1 MKGNPALDPGS
12 EGPERYI
19 PDSFGRGAG
28 RRKSIDGIRL
38 RQESENEH
46 GGRHCGLRACA
57 RRLRRELDH
66 AEFSLPNLDLFD
78 SPSTG
83 TVTVH
88 SNPTGAEARASNG
101 STCRTPCALSM
112 PANEGFTVT
121 YTLDGYLPET
131 VAVKSVPAQKGAII
145 DMTPPRFEPNPVWAE
160 LKPAPVAPPPPPPKK
175 RPRS

>member
-1 MKGNPALDPGS
+1 MA
-12 EGPERYI
+12 
-19 PDSFGRGAG
+19 FGCV
-28 RRKSIDGIRL
+28 KRL
-38 RQESENEH
+38 RAS
-46 GGRHCGLRACA
+46 RAVAVAVCTLALAGCA
-57 RRLRRELDH
+57 ANSSMPSLG
-66 AEFSLPNLDLFD
+66 LPNLDLFD

-83 TVTVH
+83 TVTIH

-101 STCRTPCALSM
+101 TTCRTPCALTV

-131 VAVKSVPAQKGAII
+131 VAVKSIPAQKGAII

-160 LKPAPVAPPPPPPKK
+160 LKPAPVAPPPPPAKR

>member
-1 MKGNPALDPGS
+1 MAVGCAK
-12 EGPERYI
+12 
-19 PDSFGRGAG
+19 
-28 RRKSIDGIRL
+28 RL
-38 RQESENEH
+38 RTSTAVAVA
-46 GGRHCGLRACA
+46 ACA
-57 RRLRRELDH
+57 LAGCAANSSMPSL
-66 AEFSLPNLDLFD
+66 SLPNLDLFD

-112 PANEGFTVT
+112 PANQGFTVT

-131 VAVKSVPAQKGAII
+131 VEVKSVPAQKSALI

-175 RPRS
+175 RTRS